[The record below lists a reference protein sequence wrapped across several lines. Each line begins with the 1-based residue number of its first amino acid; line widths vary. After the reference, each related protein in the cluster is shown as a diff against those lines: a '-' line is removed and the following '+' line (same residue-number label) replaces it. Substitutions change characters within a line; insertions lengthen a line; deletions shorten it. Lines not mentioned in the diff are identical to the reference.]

1 MSHKFTESEMSA
13 LSVLSQ
19 QRSILISQIPDKNI
33 NDHLDGLTAGMTT
46 YKKLIKKGLCFIT
59 EEDPILFDGDD
70 EEFYFT
76 PSIELTEEGE
86 SLIKTLSF

>member
-13 LSVLSQ
+13 LSQLSQ

-59 EEDPILFDGDD
+59 EEDPILFDD
-70 EEFYFT
+70 EEFHFT